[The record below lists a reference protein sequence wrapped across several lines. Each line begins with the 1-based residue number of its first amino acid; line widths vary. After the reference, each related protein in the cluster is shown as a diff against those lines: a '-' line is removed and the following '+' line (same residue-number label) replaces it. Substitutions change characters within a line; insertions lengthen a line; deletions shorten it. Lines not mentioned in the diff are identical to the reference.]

1 MTTILLLLSLH
12 WPPLVSYQIFVHLL
26 YGLTRRGK
34 QWSLRFINNINSVT
48 NSKKKAYEWVV
59 HDIEQAFSVTPEK
72 NEYGYE
78 EDIITVLNE
87 DQINAIE
94 AYCESGEWIE
104 GYCRSALHSIID
116 RWYEENEVLVP

>member
-1 MTTILLLLSLH
+1 MVFEIH
-12 WPPLVSYQIFVHLL
+12 
-26 YGLTRRGK
+26 K
-34 QWSLRFINNINSVT
+34 QHKLCDQLEE
-48 NSKKKAYEWVV
+48 KAYEWVV

-87 DQINAIE
+87 DNIMDIE
-94 AYCESGEWIE
+94 TYCESGEWIE

-116 RWYEENEVLVP
+116 RWYEENEVATTW

>member
-1 MTTILLLLSLH
+1 M
-12 WPPLVSYQIFVHLL
+12 
-26 YGLTRRGK
+26 
-34 QWSLRFINNINSVT
+34 
-48 NSKKKAYEWVV
+48 V

-78 EDIITVLNE
+78 EDIISVLNE

-116 RWYEENEVLVP
+116 RWYEENEVARTW

>member
-1 MTTILLLLSLH
+1 MASFE
-12 WPPLVSYQIFVHLL
+12 VFKQ
-26 YGLTRRGK
+26 GK
-34 QWSLRFINNINSVT
+34 LADQLEER
-48 NSKKKAYEWVV
+48 AYEWVV
-59 HDIEQAFSVTPEK
+59 HDIEQAFDVTPEK

>member
-1 MTTILLLLSLH
+1 MVFEIH
-12 WPPLVSYQIFVHLL
+12 
-26 YGLTRRGK
+26 K
-34 QWSLRFINNINSVT
+34 QHKLCDQLEE
-48 NSKKKAYEWVV
+48 KAYAWVV

-94 AYCESGEWIE
+94 AYLESDEWIE
-104 GYCRSALHSIID
+104 MYVRSALNGIVD
-116 RWYEENEVLVP
+116 RWYEENEVARTW